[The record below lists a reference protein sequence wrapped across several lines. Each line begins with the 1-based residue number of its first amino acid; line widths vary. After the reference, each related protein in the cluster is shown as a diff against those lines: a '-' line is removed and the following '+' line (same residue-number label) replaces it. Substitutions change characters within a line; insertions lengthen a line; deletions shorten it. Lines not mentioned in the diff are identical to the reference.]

1 MGHMGKIKLWEVSD
15 KFLAKVVEPLIPVF
29 KREPNKYN
37 KLKAG
42 DGRKSLPAYQV
53 FEGDNIF
60 S

>member
-1 MGHMGKIKLWEVSD
+1 MEHMDKIKLWEVSD
-15 KFLAKVVEPLIPVF
+15 KFLAKVESLIPVF
-29 KREPNKYN
+29 KRGPNKYN

-42 DGRKSLPAYQV
+42 DGRKPLPAYQV